1 MVGGGGSPI
10 TASVIT
16 TGCNFRQTTL
26 SRFYA
31 VRGLALITGEQEWTP
46 NEMDFRAD
54 PQRYLK
60 YWKAKMQRP

>member
-1 MVGGGGSPI
+1 MMIQSQGAIDP
-10 TASVIT
+10 
-16 TGCNFRQTTL
+16 L
-26 SRFYA
+26 SRALDDPDLKVRFYA